1 MSYKDLLRDP
11 HKVSTAELSEI
22 LGVTPRRIQQLTND
36 KALVRVER
44 GQFDLTRSIK
54 KYIEYEVEKRAPKVD
69 DEKID
74 PQVEAALWTK
84 ARKEKTELEVQII
97 KGELHRSRD
106 VERIMNESLQA
117 IRAGLLSLPSKMAPQ
132 LVAIEDIP
140 FIKDI
145 LTTEIKSF
153 MEAVSKYDKKVF
165 YEYSTDKLFLE
176 NEELEPFTPDVL
188 EDDE

>member
-1 MSYKDLLRDP
+1 MGHKDFLRDP

-54 KYIEYEVEKRAPKVD
+54 KYIEYEVEKRAPMVD
-69 DEKID
+69 DKKID
-74 PQVEAALWTK
+74 AQVEAALWTK

-153 MEAVSKYDKKVF
+153 MEAVSNYDKKVF

-176 NEELEPFTPDVL
+176 NEELEPFVPDVF

>member
-1 MSYKDLLRDP
+1 MGHKDFLRDP

-54 KYIEYEVEKRAPKVD
+54 KYIEYEVEKRAPMVD
-69 DEKID
+69 DKKID
-74 PQVEAALWTK
+74 AQVEAALWTK

-153 MEAVSKYDKKVF
+153 MEAVSNYDKKVF

-176 NEELEPFTPDVL
+176 NEELEPFDLDVL

>member
-1 MSYKDLLRDP
+1 MLRDP

-22 LGVTPRRIQQLTND
+22 LGVTPRRIQQLTNEN
-36 KALVRVER
+36 ALVRVER

-97 KGELHRSRD
+97 KGELHRSKD

-176 NEELEPFTPDVL
+176 NEELEPFVSDVL
-188 EDDE
+188 DDEE